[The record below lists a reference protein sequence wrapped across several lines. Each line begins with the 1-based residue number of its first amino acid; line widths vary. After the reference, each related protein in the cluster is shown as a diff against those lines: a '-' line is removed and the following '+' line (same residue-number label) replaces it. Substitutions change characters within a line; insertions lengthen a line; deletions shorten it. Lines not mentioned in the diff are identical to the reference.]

1 MVQSSSTAIAA
12 EGPPMPLEVVETA
25 APPTVPVK
33 VRYSRENAFS
43 VAPSRYCAISAVRNG
58 SPGMRT

>member
-1 MVQSSSTAIAA
+1 
-12 EGPPMPLEVVETA
+12 MPLEVVQTA

-43 VAPSRYCAISAVRNG
+43 SALSRYLAISAVRKG
-58 SPGMRT
+58 SPGMST